1 MKFFLYNFILILLL
15 PLIISRLI
23 IRSLK
28 DRDYIKN
35 ISNRFGIYENETE
48 SNPVWFHAVSLGEV
62 ISSET
67 LIKKIL
73 IDNKVVLSV
82 STPTGY
88 RQAKK
93 IFGNSLQIV
102 YAPWDIYF
110 FVNNF
115 LKKFNPKALI
125 IFETEIWPSM
135 IKASSAKKIPIFLT
149 NARLSQESSSKYS
162 NIKFFLKEV
171 VELFTLVLAQT
182 NKHYDLSLIH
192 I

>member
-35 ISNRFGIYENETE
+35 ISNRFGIYENETV

-73 IDNKVVLSV
+73 IDNKVVLS
-82 STPTGY
+82 
-88 RQAKK
+88 
-93 IFGNSLQIV
+93 
-102 YAPWDIYF
+102 
-110 FVNNF
+110 
-115 LKKFNPKALI
+115 
-125 IFETEIWPSM
+125 
-135 IKASSAKKIPIFLT
+135 
-149 NARLSQESSSKYS
+149 
-162 NIKFFLKEV
+162 
-171 VELFTLVLAQT
+171 
-182 NKHYDLSLIH
+182 LSLIH